1 MDYLQKAVVYT
12 NAYTSR
18 SQISSSKKGGR
29 LSSPK
34 FFPRITFL
42 HMWCSFVGLLYQF
55 FAFFIQVFKLN
66 IDFET
71 KYEP

>member
-1 MDYLQKAVVYT
+1 
-12 NAYTSR
+12 
-18 SQISSSKKGGR
+18 
-29 LSSPK
+29 
-34 FFPRITFL
+34 
-42 HMWCSFVGLLYQF
+42 MWCSFVGLLYQF